1 MVHHTMRTR
10 ISSAPRASRARSSM
24 GSWWARGGLAAI
36 LGSLVACSSGPPLQ
50 PSAPSSSK
58 PVAPSAP
65 KSARWIA
72 VDWKDLP
79 GWGGDDLLAAWPALL
94 AGCQRPAPGWA
105 EFCARA
111 ALQAPSDPLEAAVL
125 LMKHLR
131 PWRLDTQGAGLLTGY
146 FEPQLAA
153 SRTRQGAFQW
163 PLHALPGDPALRR
176 LPRRDIDTH
185 PRFAA
190 LELAY
195 VDDPF
200 ALLQLHIQGSGRLV
214 MRDPSGAERISR
226 VAFAGHNDQPFESV
240 AKALLAR
247 GEVRDASW
255 KGLSDWAR
263 SNPAKVREAIA
274 LNPRVVYFREEA
286 LPDAT
291 LGPRG
296 AQGVPLTP
304 GRSAAVD
311 RSFIALGTPL
321 WLDSTEPLS
330 TMPLRR
336 LVMAQDTGGAIQGAV
351 RADLFWGWGD
361 QAALLAGRTK
371 QPLQLWAL
379 WPQGATPTP

>member
-1 MVHHTMRTR
+1 M
-10 ISSAPRASRARSSM
+10 A
-24 GSWWARGGLAAI
+24 WWARVGLAAI
-36 LGSLVACSSGPPLQ
+36 LGSLVACSTPPPL
-50 PSAPSSSK
+50 PPA
-58 PVAPSAP
+58 PVAPRPGAPTATLPAASA
-65 KSARWIA
+65 ARWVA
-72 VDWKDLP
+72 ADWQDLP
-79 GWGGDDLLAAWPALL
+79 GWGSDDLTAAWPALL

-111 ALQAPSDPLEAAVL
+111 ALQSPADGFEAALL

-131 PWRLDTQGAGLLTGY
+131 PWRLAGEGGDTGLLTGY

-163 PLHALPGDPALRR
+163 PLHALPADPALRR
-176 LPRRDIDTH
+176 LPRRDIDAH

-190 LELAY
+190 LELAFL
-195 VDDPF
+195 DDPF
-200 ALLQLHIQGSGRLV
+200 ALLQLQIQGSGRLV
-214 MRDPSGAERISR
+214 TRDTTGAERISR

-263 SNPAKVREAIA
+263 NNPARVRDA
-274 LNPRVVYFREEA
+274 LAVNPRVVYFREEV
-286 LPDAT
+286 LPDAAQ
-291 LGPRG
+291 GPRG

-311 RSFIALGTPL
+311 KAFIALGTPL

-330 TMPLRR
+330 TTPLRR

-361 QAALLAGRTK
+361 DAALQAGRTK
-371 QPLQLWAL
+371 QPLRLWAL
-379 WPQGATPTP
+379 LPQGVTP